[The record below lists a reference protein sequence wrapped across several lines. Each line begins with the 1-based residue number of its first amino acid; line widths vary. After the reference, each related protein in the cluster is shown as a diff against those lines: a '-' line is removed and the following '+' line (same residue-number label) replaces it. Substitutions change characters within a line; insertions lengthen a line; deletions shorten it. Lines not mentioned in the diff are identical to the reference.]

1 MRIIEPSDFTVQVVD
16 DEAQL
21 VKAISLAIELDTEFK
36 VLGASSPEEALEQI
50 ADREVHFFLVDF
62 RMPNMDGVEFLVRT
76 RADHER
82 AYRAL
87 LTGQAGL
94 DNVVRGVN
102 EAGIHHYFSKPVD
115 NDTIVSAVRRAYHD
129 LRLRAENDVIK
140 AHFCSYL
147 SENVLRRILDNH
159 TELFRGQRH
168 QVTVLFTDI
177 RGFTRFSEDRAPDE
191 VVTALNEHLER
202 VVTRIAASGGH
213 VDKYLGD
220 GVMALFGGPFASVSD
235 QASAAVACACEIA
248 KTDAGGFTVG
258 VGVATGPVTVGNIG
272 CPLRYDFTAIGS
284 PVNVAARLVAAA
296 EPGQVLLDEATRER
310 LGADVGPFGEIWLEL
325 KGMGQRRL
333 FSLDPG
339 YRIASSRR

>member
-1 MRIIEPSDFTVQVVD
+1 MRIIEPADFTVQVVD

-21 VKAISLAIELDTEFK
+21 VKAITMAIELDTEFR
-36 VLGASSPEEALEQI
+36 VLGATSPEEALGQLAEH
-50 ADREVHFFLVDF
+50 EVHFFLVDF
-62 RMPNMDGVEFLVRT
+62 RMPKMDGVEFLVRT
-76 RADHER
+76 RAEHER

-115 NDTIVSAVRRAYHD
+115 NDTIVSAVRKAYHD
-129 LRLRAENDVIK
+129 LRLRTENDVIK

-168 QVTVLFTDI
+168 QVAVLFTDI
-177 RGFTRFSEDRAPDE
+177 RGFTRFSENRPPDE
-191 VVTALNEHLER
+191 VVTALNQHLER
-202 VVTRIAASGGH
+202 VVTRIADAGGH

-235 QASAAVACACEIA
+235 QAAAAVACACAIA
-248 KTDAGGFTVG
+248 RGGGDDGFQIG

-296 EPGQVLLDEATRER
+296 GPGQVLLDEPTRAL
-310 LGADVGPFGEIWLEL
+310 LGPEVGPLGEVWLDL
-325 KGMGQRRL
+325 KGMGHRRV
-333 FSLDPG
+333 FSLQP
-339 YRIASSRR
+339 